1 MRKFVLIISCV
12 VMFYSAKC
20 DIRLPSLVSSDMVL
34 QQQSDVKLWGWASP
48 GEKIFIITS
57 WNNKVDS
64 VVTTRDAAWQLIVK
78 TPGGG
83 GPYNITLK
91 GNNTIVLQNVMIGE
105 VWICS
110 GQSNME
116 MSETWGLP
124 DVKAEL
130 PKCYNN
136 NIRFFYVSKA
146 TSKYPQ
152 DNCNGQWTV
161 CDSNTLKTFSAAG
174 YFFGK
179 KLNEQLHVPV
189 GLINAN
195 WGGTPAEVWTPVD
208 SINNDPVLKE
218 AASKQQPYDWWPYTP
233 GATFNAMIAPVINY
247 NIAGAIW
254 YQGEANT
261 PSPTTYA
268 KLLTAMINSW
278 RSAWNKQL
286 PFYYVQIAPYKYG
299 DKNVAALIRE
309 QQAKVMS
316 LSNVGMVVVTDLVD
330 NINDIHPK
338 DKHDV
343 GYRLA
348 NWALAETYHQSGTVY
363 KNPVYK
369 NMEVQQEK
377 AIIHFDNASN
387 GLMSKEKNITEIYIA
402 GDDKVFYP
410 AEARI
415 QNDQL
420 IVWSKQVKQ
429 PVAVRFGFSNTAI
442 PDLFSKEGLPVCPF
456 RTDNWEVD
464 TSKEQ

>member
-1 MRKFVLIISCV
+1 
-12 VMFYSAKC
+12 
-20 DIRLPSLVSSDMVL
+20 
-34 QQQSDVKLWGWASP
+34 
-48 GEKIFIITS
+48 
-57 WNNKVDS
+57 
-64 VVTTRDAAWQLIVK
+64 
-78 TPGGG
+78 
-83 GPYNITLK
+83 
-91 GNNTIVLQNVMIGE
+91 
-105 VWICS
+105 
-110 GQSNME
+110 
-116 MSETWGLP
+116 
-124 DVKAEL
+124 
-130 PKCYNN
+130 
-136 NIRFFYVSKA
+136 
-146 TSKYPQ
+146 
-152 DNCNGQWTV
+152 
-161 CDSNTLKTFSAAG
+161 
-174 YFFGK
+174 
-179 KLNEQLHVPV
+179 
-189 GLINAN
+189 
-195 WGGTPAEVWTPVD
+195 
-208 SINNDPVLKE
+208 
-218 AASKQQPYDWWPYTP
+218 
-233 GATFNAMIAPVINY
+233 
-247 NIAGAIW
+247 
-254 YQGEANT
+254 
-261 PSPTTYA
+261 
-268 KLLTAMINSW
+268 MINSW